1 MSMSS
6 DLTAAAGTGATSS
19 RQGVIHDLGY
29 RHYDGPRLGRARITR
44 ALLVESARGA
54 YGLGRPAR
62 NKIMP
67 MLLLGAICLPA
78 VIIAVIAGVTKVDKL
93 PGDYTSYVRNVQ
105 LLVMIYVAGQA
116 PASVS
121 RDLRFRVISLY
132 FSRPL
137 ERVDYVVAKFAA
149 LTVALFLLM
158 ALPLT
163 ILLAG
168 AALARLPISEQV
180 PDYLR
185 SLAGAAL
192 VALLLAGIALV
203 IAALTP
209 RRGLGVAAVIAV
221 LAILA
226 GVQGAV
232 QSIATEQRQAGLAGY
247 AGMLSPFTLVDGVQH
262 GLLGATGGLPA
273 GPPGTTEAVVFLAG
287 IVLVVGGCFGALV
300 LRYRRVSI

>member
-1 MSMSS
+1 MP
-6 DLTAAAGTGATSS
+6 TPGEPPVAGPRRNQGA
-19 RQGVIHDLGY
+19 IYDLGY
-29 RHYDGPRLGRARITR
+29 RHYDGPRLGRGRITR
-44 ALLVESARGA
+44 ALFLESAKGS
-54 YGLGRPAR
+54 YGLGRSAR
-62 NKIMP
+62 SKVMP
-67 MLLLGAICLPA
+67 MILLAAVCLPA
-78 VIIAVIAGVTKVDKL
+78 LIVAVVAVVTKVDQS
-93 PGDYTSYVRNVQ
+93 PSTYTSYVLRAQ

-137 ERVDYVVAKFAA
+137 RRVDYVTAKYAA
-149 LTVALFLLM
+149 MATALFVFT

-163 ILLAG
+163 ILFLGSLLAKQSVTG
-168 AALARLPISEQV
+168 QL

-185 SLAGAAL
+185 SLAGAGLLCL
-192 VALLLAGIALV
+192 VLAGIGLV

-221 LAILA
+221 LAVLA

-232 QSIATEQRQAGLAGY
+232 SAIAVEQNQDTFAGY
-247 AGMLSPFTLVDGVQH
+247 AGLLSPFTLIDGVQRS
-262 GLLGATGGLPA
+262 LLGAETDLSA
-273 GPPGTTEAVVFLAG
+273 QPPGTVGALVFLAAV
-287 IVLVVGGCFGALV
+287 VLVVAGSFGVLL